1 MSLPIVKLNKEIYF
15 LHNEINATVHYS
27 MLVYIAVHYSTLVS
41 YVNGDRTFFTVWYI
55 GQSRIAVTA

>member
-1 MSLPIVKLNKEIYF
+1 MSLPIVKLNKEIYC
-15 LHNEINATVHYS
+15 LHNEINAT
-27 MLVYIAVHYSTLVS
+27 VHYSTLVS